1 MNQII
6 CYIYEYKGTS
16 KIQNSG
22 FLKISSRG
30 HTLLVQMHIKG
41 LALTNSEFL
50 SLSIFYKNGELAI
63 IKNLLSLP
71 VKDKSINMQFSV
83 KNDFFPERKHLQ
95 ECDGFL
101 FSGPYGET
109 YVATWT
115 NVPFDSSKIQTAP
128 TEVRQKDTPSEEV
141 FSEGA
146 SSEENASEG
155 ALSEEASSE
164 DTAAVE
170 AESQTPSLETTDL
183 SLPVCRKIS
192 RSEMSVLP
200 RRSWNLANNSF
211 LLHGFHNFHHLLL
224 VESDD
229 AFILGVPGFYD
240 KKEARAADLFG
251 FPLFSVDYISKLA
264 LSDDEKSDRDNFG
277 YWCRTISKIKA
288 PSPAAK

>member
-50 SLSIFYKNGELAI
+50 SLSIFYKNGDLAI
-63 IKNLLSLP
+63 IKNLLTLP
-71 VKDKSINMQFSV
+71 VKNKSINMQFSV

-115 NVPFDSSKIQTAP
+115 NVPFDTGKIQTVP
-128 TEVRQKDTPSEEV
+128 TEVRPKETTPEKIT
-141 FSEGA
+141 SEGA
-146 SSEENASEG
+146 GSEEIDSKE
-155 ALSEEASSE
+155 ALSEKACSGEIA
-164 DTAAVE
+164 TVE
-170 AESQTPSLETTDL
+170 AESQAPSLETPVQT
-183 SLPVCRKIS
+183 LPVCRKIS

-251 FPLFSVDYISKLA
+251 FPLFSVDYISELA

-277 YWCRTISKIKA
+277 YWCRTISKIKE
-288 PSPAAK
+288 PSSGTK

>member
-71 VKDKSINMQFSV
+71 VKNKSINMQFSV

-115 NVPFDSSKIQTAP
+115 NVPFDTGKIQTEP
-128 TEVRQKDTPSEEV
+128 TEVRPKDTPPEE
-141 FSEGA
+141 S
-146 SSEENASEG
+146 SSEE
-155 ALSEEASSE
+155 
-164 DTAAVE
+164 TAAVE

-277 YWCRTISKIKA
+277 YWCRTISKIKV